1 MGSSSSKPSP
11 KLTPSLV
18 LRNLLS
24 LRRRRDLGSSD
35 DPLHPRDVI
44 TLTHAME
51 FIVLSSSSSS
61 KHYKQY
67 HQQQQQQRVQ
77 RQYIQAK
84 RLYDRMSPGQ
94 RKSLRHQEPVKK
106 KPRSYAQL
114 LEEIKKECNII
125 LHGLPPLIFVQHTS
139 TKEILFIKE
148 IQKQVFIRNLLLPIV
163 SQKFHSLDSDV
174 QSLLSSILPPTP
186 PSPYPPGV

>member
-44 TLTHAME
+44 ILTHAME
-51 FIVLSSSSSS
+51 FIVLSS

-84 RLYDRMSPGQ
+84 RLYDRMSPSQ

-125 LHGLPPLIFVQHTS
+125 LHGLPPLIYCFQQTS
-139 TKEILFIKE
+139 TPFIKE
-148 IQKQVFIRNLLLPIV
+148 ISSIKKQVFIRNLLLPIV